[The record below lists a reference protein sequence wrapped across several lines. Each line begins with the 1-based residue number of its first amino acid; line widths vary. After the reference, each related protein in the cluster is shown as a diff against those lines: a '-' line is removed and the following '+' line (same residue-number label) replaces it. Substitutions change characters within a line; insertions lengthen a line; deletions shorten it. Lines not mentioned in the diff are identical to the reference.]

1 MAVTADR
8 RIAGAAAAFAMLA
21 VAASASGGGR
31 LADADRA
38 LFEVV
43 RAHRGR
49 GGTLAARIISTFGE
63 PAVVYP
69 VLMAGGGAARR
80 AGWQRA
86 CVPCLVVV
94 TGAAARRRLSRVIAR
109 QRPPAE
115 AWLTVPEGY
124 SLPSKHT
131 TLAALAAGACV
142 RALGLRG
149 APARA
154 APLLAAACVGASR
167 VYLGVHWPA
176 DVVVGWLFAEGW
188 LRLVAPGD
196 VTRSDTGPA
205 PSTSPAA

>member
-1 MAVTADR
+1 MTAGR
-8 RIAGAAAAFAMLA
+8 RIAGAAAAFAALA
-21 VAASASGGGR
+21 IVASAGDGGR

-38 LFEVV
+38 LFDAV

-49 GGTLAARIISTFGE
+49 AGTAVAQAISTFGE

-69 VLMAGGGAARR
+69 ALMAGVAARKV
-80 AGWQRA
+80 GWQRA
-86 CVPCLVVV
+86 CLACLVVV

-109 QRPPAE
+109 QRPPSD

-131 TLAALAAGACV
+131 TMAALATGACV
-142 RALGLRG
+142 HALGGRG

-154 APLLAAACVGASR
+154 APILAAACVGASR

-176 DVVVGWLFAEGW
+176 DVVAGWLFAEGW
-188 LRLVAPGD
+188 LRLAGA
-196 VTRSDTGPA
+196 G
-205 PSTSPAA
+205 